1 MQFYRLFPAAPR
13 FLDSRSWF
21 VNDDIDD
28 LHQSNFLFVSPNPR
42 LVFDVL
48 SLAEFATLNP
58 PTLNRGLSWKNFSMK
73 TPKKHQK
80 NYLFLFWVET
90 NFSKMAKNFATFR
103 TCWTRSPFSA
113 FKTKPSGG
121 MIWHKFLVFNEWMY
135 LYPNKTNHL
144 FTKKK
149 VFVYIRY
156 YGTYYVN
163 VGRFLLVTGGT
174 KTGSFATLT
183 LHIQTISKVQGKII
197 KLTLS
202 KAQGFFNS
210 HEKKWKKYLKKWR
223 DRF

>member
-1 MQFYRLFPAAPR
+1 MKELFNEDP
-13 FLDSRSWF
+13 
-21 VNDDIDD
+21 
-28 LHQSNFLFVSPNPR
+28 Q
-42 LVFDVL
+42 
-48 SLAEFATLNP
+48 
-58 PTLNRGLSWKNFSMK
+58 K
-73 TPKKHQK
+73 TSKKH
-80 NYLFLFWVET
+80 T
-90 NFSKMAKNFATFR
+90 FSCFGLKLT
-103 TCWTRSPFSA
+103 SPKWRKILRLSGRVGRGPHSL
-113 FKTKPSGG
+113 PSKQSLQVG
-121 MIWHKFLVFNEWMY
+121 MIWHKFLVFNEWMV
-135 LYPNKTNHL
+135 LVSQQNKSSIYQ
-144 FTKKK
+144 KK